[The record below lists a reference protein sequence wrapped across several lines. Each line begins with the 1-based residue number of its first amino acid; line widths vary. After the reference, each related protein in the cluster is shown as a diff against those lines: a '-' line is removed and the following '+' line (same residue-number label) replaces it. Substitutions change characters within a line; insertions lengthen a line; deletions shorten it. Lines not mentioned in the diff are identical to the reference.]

1 MIKVKKYFEYLHN
14 EKVEESQESEE
25 LLEQLPCIID
35 KIFNKQLKKI
45 KWLNKN

>member
-25 LLEQLPCIID
+25 LLEQLPCIIN
-35 KIFNKQLKKI
+35 KIFKKNII
-45 KWLNKN
+45 KY